1 MGRAAAV
8 GTSAGYAARVDTDRY
23 GQPVT
28 AASPAAV
35 RHYADF
41 LDRFLAAEG
50 GVDAAL
56 DRALAADPDFA
67 LAHAARAVR
76 ALFLGHRPEAAAAA
90 ARAVGL
96 APGVSPREQG
106 LVAGVAAVVAG
117 EEPRAVGLLRRHLEA
132 DPRDFLAVQ
141 LAVLALGA
149 RGGGADGDADPRL
162 ALLERLAPVYG
173 DDWAFLTSYG
183 MGLNEAGAHAPARRA
198 VERALAGRPRSGAAA
213 HVYAHVCYETGDPP
227 RGAAFLEGWLPG
239 YPADAGFFVHNH
251 WHLAVFEAQRGRL
264 ARALAVY
271 RAGIDPQTPRAGS
284 PLLIGGGAVALLWRA
299 QLAGHPPGAL
309 PWAPVHAYMTRTGRR
324 VGGALPLRGLWD
336 GYEAVAHAAAGDA
349 AGHAALLAR
358 VAAADPAAYPAAPVV
373 AGLARGLWAF
383 ARGDATRAAALLA
396 PLAPDLVRLGGSNEQ
411 RDTFDDTVVA
421 ALLRAGRAAEAEARL
436 RTRLTRRPAA
446 QDSLW
451 LAEVLAATERRTEAR
466 EYLERARAGW
476 AAADV
481 GGPERAAL
489 AGLAS
494 ALAAG

>member
-1 MGRAAAV
+1 M
-8 GTSAGYAARVDTDRY
+8 DTDRY

-28 AASPAAV
+28 AASPEAV

-41 LDRFLAAEG
+41 LDRFLAFDG

-76 ALFLGHRPEAAAAA
+76 ALLLGHRPEAAARP

-117 EEPRAVGLLRRHLEA
+117 EGPRAVGLLRRHLEA
-132 DPRDFLAVQ
+132 YPRDLLVVQ
-141 LAVLALGA
+141 LAVQALGA
-149 RGGGADGDADPRL
+149 LGGGAGGDADPRL

-173 DDWAFLTSYG
+173 DDWAFLTIYG
-183 MGLNEAGAHAPARRA
+183 MALNETGAHAPARRA
-198 VERALAGRPRSGAAA
+198 VERALTGRPRSGAAA
-213 HVYAHVCYETGDPP
+213 HAYAHVCYETGDPAG
-227 RGAAFLEGWLPG
+227 GAAFLEGWLPG

-251 WHLAVFEAQRGRL
+251 WHLAVFEVQRGRL

-324 VGGALPLRGLWD
+324 VGDALPLRGLWD
-336 GYEAVAHAAAGDA
+336 GYEAVAHAAAG
-349 AGHAALLAR
+349 
-358 VAAADPAAYPAAPVV
+358 
-373 AGLARGLWAF
+373 
-383 ARGDATRAAALLA
+383 TR
-396 PLAPDLVRLGGSNEQ
+396 PG
-411 RDTFDDTVVA
+411 
-421 ALLRAGRAAEAEARL
+421 
-436 RTRLTRRPAA
+436 TRRSWPGWPPPTRPPTRRPPSPRGWPAA
-446 QDSLW
+446 CGPSPAATPPGRRRSWRPWSPTWCAWAGATSSGTRSPTPSSRPCCAPGAPRRPRRACAPAWPAGPPPRNSLW
-451 LAEVLAATERRTEAR
+451 LAEVLAATGRRAEAR
-466 EYLERARAGW
+466 DHLEHARAGW
-476 AAADV
+476 AVADA

-489 AGLAS
+489 ARLADALS
-494 ALAAG
+494 AG